1 MKKRF
6 LWFFS
11 SYNFTFT
18 VLSCKQIIEKKGKR
32 RKKKLYVPRNLTSPL
47 RRIREHGEKLILPSF
62 ADFCQS
68 DSLTHAHYAVWHV
81 GRLCLSEN
89 IGI

>member
-11 SYNFTFT
+11 PYNFTFT

-32 RKKKLYVPRNLTSPL
+32 RKKKYFPRNLTSPL

-68 DSLTHAHYAVWHV
+68 LTHARYAVWHV

>member
-6 LWFFS
+6 LWFFLLI
-11 SYNFTFT
+11 
-18 VLSCKQIIEKKGKR
+18 VLFCKKIIEKKKE
-32 RKKKLYVPRNLTSPL
+32 KEEKIKIICFRNLTSPL
-47 RRIREHGEKLILPSF
+47 RRIREHGEKLILPTF

-68 DSLTHAHYAVWHV
+68 DSLTHS
-81 GRLCLSEN
+81 CPLSEN